1 MKHAVHFLFCLICL
15 AIPSLTSAKEESTE
29 IGEWSLGINFGYG
42 QRSAFIL
49 NQEDLN
55 FYILPDF
62 HYYGKNLFFDNGT
75 LGYTFYERQNYAF
88 SAITELNPYGF
99 YFDQTAFGETFDR
112 LYILKAENTNIQV
125 PDRVSSSDEFIV
137 DESFS
142 DLSSEL
148 GPTTGDEYLV
158 DKDAL
163 TKINKPGFS
172 LDAGVQLN
180 WFFQQQQVT
189 VKLVTDVSS
198 KHNGSRARINWVRSN
213 KFGDFGLQWG
223 VGFDWLDKATSS
235 YYFAV
240 NTSSSKTILTKRL
253 SDTINPFISLTT
265 SYPLATNL
273 FLVAHLKYL
282 KLDKEIRKS
291 PIVNAD
297 HSVTQFLGL
306 NYKF

>member
-1 MKHAVHFLFCLICL
+1 MKLPVLVIFCLACVAAPL
-15 AIPSLTSAKEESTE
+15 LTSAKEQSTE
-29 IGEWSLGINFGYG
+29 IGEWSLGLNFGLG
-42 QRSAFIL
+42 KRSTFIL

-62 HYYGKNLFFDNGT
+62 HYYGEKLFFDNGT
-75 LGYTFYERQNYAF
+75 LGYTLYERQNYAF

-99 YFDQTAFGETFDR
+99 YFDQSAFGESFDR
-112 LYILKAENTNIQV
+112 LYVLQAENANIQSS
-125 PDRVSSSDEFIV
+125 DRVTSSDQFIV
-137 DESFS
+137 DESLA
-142 DLSSEL
+142 DLGSVL
-148 GPTTGDEYLV
+148 GPTSDGEYLV
-158 DKDAL
+158 DRDAL
-163 TKINKPGFS
+163 TKIHKPGFS
-172 LDAGVQLN
+172 LDAGLQLN

-198 KHNGSRARINWVRSN
+198 EHKGSRARINWVRSN
-213 KFGDFGLQWG
+213 KFGDLGMQWG
-223 VGFDWLDKATSS
+223 IGFDWLDKATSS

-240 NTSSSKTILTKRL
+240 NTSSTKTALSKRL

-282 KLDKEIRKS
+282 KLDSEISKS
-291 PIVNAD
+291 PIVNAN
-297 HSVTQFLGL
+297 HSVTQFMGL